1 MKIRIPRKKQDNKEH
16 LPGVEDR
23 DETCAMAQ
31 GIRAERSEEAEF
43 EDARESEELPEHYR
57 TKIDK
62 Y

>member
-1 MKIRIPRKKQDNKEH
+1 MSTIRIPRKKQEQ
-16 LPGVEDR
+16 PSAVPE
-23 DETCAMAQ
+23 ET

-43 EDARESEELPEHYR
+43 EDAKKSEELPEHYR